1 MNLLTGLNGLR
12 SLAPGAV
19 LSIGNFDGIHL
30 GHRRLLSM
38 GRALRDQHPGARL
51 AVATFEPHPFTVL
64 RPGKAPPRLTPVE
77 LKRRLL
83 AGQGVDDLVELA
95 PEPGVLDLTA
105 ENFWEILRD
114 QVRPRHLVEGND
126 FNFGKARAGNIERLR
141 EWAAGS
147 DVTLHIAEDVEAPLL
162 DLHVV
167 PVSSTLIRW
176 LLARGR
182 VRDAAIC
189 LGRAYSLCGPV
200 IKGHQRGR
208 ALGVPT
214 ANLDCREQLIP
225 ADGVYAA
232 RCAIEG
238 TTWLAALSIGTLPTF
253 GDSSRQVEAHLIGFN
268 GDLYGRTICVEIIDW
283 LREQW
288 KFSSLD
294 ALKERMTQDI
304 AETVNRAGDDA
315 ARAIGAI

>member
-1 MNLLTGLNGLR
+1 MNLLTGLDGLR

-30 GHRRLLSM
+30 GHRRLLAM
-38 GRALRDQHPGARL
+38 GRSMRDQHPGSRL

-64 RPGKAPPRLTPVE
+64 RPDKVPPRLTPSAI
-77 LKRRLL
+77 KRQLL
-83 AGQGVDDLVELA
+83 AEQGVDDLIELA
-95 PEPGVLDLTA
+95 PEPAILDLSA
-105 ENFWEILRD
+105 ESFWEILRD
-114 QVRPRHLVEGND
+114 QVRPSHLIEGND
-126 FNFGKARAGNIERLR
+126 FNFGKARAGNIQRLR

-147 DVTLHIAEDVEAPLL
+147 AVTLHIAEDVEAPLL

-214 ANLDCREQLIP
+214 ANVDCREQLIP

-232 RCAIEG
+232 RCVIHG
-238 TTWLAALSIGTLPTF
+238 KTWPAALSIGTLPTF
-253 GDSSRQVEAHLIGFN
+253 GDSSRQVEAHLIGFD

-294 ALKERMTQDI
+294 ALKDRMTQDI
-304 AETVNRAGDDA
+304 DQTVLRAQDKA